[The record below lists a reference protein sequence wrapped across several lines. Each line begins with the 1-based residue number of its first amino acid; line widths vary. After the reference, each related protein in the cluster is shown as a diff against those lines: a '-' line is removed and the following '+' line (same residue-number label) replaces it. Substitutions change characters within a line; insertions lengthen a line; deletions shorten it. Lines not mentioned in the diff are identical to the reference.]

1 MRIAI
6 FILLLG
12 CATFAACQTAAPRL
26 LSTQPPSAL
35 AARNATPK
43 SRFLTIKSAPVPK
56 AIPTQWPDLYLH
68 AIPVQWPKFNLSLVQ
83 GGAPAAAQPL
93 AKLSPAK

>member
-6 FILLLG
+6 LVLLLG
-12 CATFAACQTAAPRL
+12 CAASAMCQSATPSL

-35 AARNATPK
+35 AAWNATPK

-68 AIPVQWPKFNLSLVQ
+68 AIPVEWPNFNLTPVQ
-83 GGAPAAAQPL
+83 SGAPTASQPL